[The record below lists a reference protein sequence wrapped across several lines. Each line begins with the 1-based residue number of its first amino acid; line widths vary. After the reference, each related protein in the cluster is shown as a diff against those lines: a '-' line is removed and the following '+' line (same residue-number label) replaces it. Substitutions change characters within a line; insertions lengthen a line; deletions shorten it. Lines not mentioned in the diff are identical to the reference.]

1 MVPFNHPRNG
11 RRGPRRLESP
21 RVGSENDE
29 QQTGAPGARRGDT
42 LGRFLASALLFIGG
56 GYALGSRYCEDTA
69 PHPATGIAAALLA
82 VAALVYL
89 TRPRGPGRPRPRPD
103 VGFDRVHWSSIP
115 RTLAGGRGW
124 PEGTV
129 IAVWPSP
136 VNADACF
143 EEAGFS
149 EFADRGDAWH
159 ADLERLVD
167 LVIEQLETLGA
178 PRVARKPYPEDPEPV
193 ADMAHLIIES
203 ATATYAE
210 DFVALLEFGM
220 PKAAALQTG
229 SGHDVLWIWYR
240 DSHLQS
246 LLDALA
252 RSWPIERRELD
263 WQVLLEQY
271 GRTVGVEW
279 LHERRGAA
287 DRRRR

>member
-1 MVPFNHPRNG
+1 
-11 RRGPRRLESP
+11 
-21 RVGSENDE
+21 VGTDANEE
-29 QQTGAPGARRGDT
+29 QPGAHRARRRDG

-56 GYALGSRYCEDTA
+56 GYALASRYCEDTA
-69 PHPATGIAAALLA
+69 PHPATGIAVALLA
-82 VAALVYL
+82 VAALIFL
-89 TRPRGPGRPRPRPD
+89 TRPRGPARPRPRAD
-103 VGFDRVHWSSIP
+103 IGFDRVYWSSIP
-115 RTLAGGRGW
+115 RTLAVDRGW
-124 PEGTV
+124 PEAGSV
-129 IAVWPSP
+129 FALWPSP

-149 EFADRGDAWH
+149 EFAERGAAWH
-159 ADLERLVD
+159 ADFEQLVN
-167 LVIEQLETLGA
+167 LVIEHLEALGP
-178 PRVARKPYPEDPEPV
+178 PRVARKPYPQEPEPV
-193 ADMAHLIIES
+193 ADIAHLIIES

-210 DFVALLEFGM
+210 DFVGLLEFGV

-240 DSHLQS
+240 DSRLQS

-252 RSWPIERRELD
+252 RSWPIERRDLD